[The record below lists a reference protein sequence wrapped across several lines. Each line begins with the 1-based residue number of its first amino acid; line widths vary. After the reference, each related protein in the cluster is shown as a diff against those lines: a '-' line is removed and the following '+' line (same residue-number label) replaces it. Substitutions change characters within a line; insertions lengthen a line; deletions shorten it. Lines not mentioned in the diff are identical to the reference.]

1 MDINP
6 LYQLAASSKRKP
18 HFIAAIFLCIFFIV
32 IGQLIGELLK
42 HFIPNVLG
50 NDSIWDKTFNEFKE
64 IVLSFLPIIFVIAIR
79 VKFYEKRTFT
89 SIGFTNTDVIKKIT
103 SGFGFGIIMFSSA
116 IAVLYA
122 FDYLNF
128 ENSTKNLQ
136 GIQMQFPASLL
147 LVGYV
152 IQGSTE
158 EIVFRGWLLPTLGV
172 SIKPWIAI
180 LISSLLFALLHGA
193 NDNITLFAIVNLIL
207 FGVFISLFAL
217 REGSIW
223 GVCAWHAIWNWLQGN
238 FYGLEVSGRKE
249 SISLLNLQE
258 TGPDWLTGGK
268 FGPEGGFVVTIIL
281 LLGIVILIN
290 RQPNILKS

>member
-6 LYQLAASSKRKP
+6 LYQLAATSKRKP
-18 HFIAAIFLCIFFIV
+18 HFIAAIFLCLFFIV
-32 IGQLIGELLK
+32 IGQLIGQLLM
-42 HFIPNVLG
+42 HFLPNHSLT
-50 NDSIWDKTFNEFKE
+50 DSIWNKAFNEFKE
-64 IVLSFLPIIFVIAIR
+64 IVLSFLPIILVIAIR
-79 VKFYEKRTFT
+79 VKYYEKRTFA

-103 SGFGFGIIMFSSA
+103 SGFGFGILMFSSA
-116 IAVLYA
+116 IAFLYA
-122 FDYLNF
+122 FDYLHF
-128 ENSTKNLQ
+128 ENNTKNLQ
-136 GIQMQFPASLL
+136 GFSMLLPSLLL
-147 LVGYV
+147 LVGYL

-180 LISSLLFALLHGA
+180 LLSSLLFALLHGA
-193 NDNITLFAIVNLIL
+193 NDNITLFAMVNLIL

-258 TGPDWLTGGK
+258 TGPDWVSGGK
-268 FGPEGGFVVTIIL
+268 FGPEGGFIVTIIL

-290 RQPNILKS
+290 QKPNILKS

>member
-1 MDINP
+1 LDINP
-6 LYQLAASSKRKP
+6 LFKLAATSSRKP
-18 HFIAAIFLCIFFIV
+18 HFVAAIFLCFFFII
-32 IGQLIGELLK
+32 IGQLIGELVSY
-42 HFIPNVLG
+42 FIPNDLE
-50 NDSIWDKTFNEFKE
+50 NNSIWGTAFNEFKE
-64 IVLSFLPIIFVIAIR
+64 MALFFLPIIFVIAIR
-79 VKFYEKRTFT
+79 VKFYEKRTFA
-89 SIGFTNTDVIKKIT
+89 SLGFTNTDVIKKIT
-103 SGFGFGIIMFSSA
+103 SGFGFGALMFSFA
-116 IAVLYA
+116 IALLYV

-128 ENSTKNLQ
+128 ENNTKNLQ
-136 GIQMQFPASLL
+136 GIEMLFPALLL

-172 SIKPWIAI
+172 SLKPWLAI

-249 SISLLNLQE
+249 SIALLNLQE
-258 TGPDWLTGGK
+258 TGPDWVTGGK
-268 FGPEGGFVVTIIL
+268 FGPEGGFIVTIIL
-281 LLGIVILIN
+281 LLGIVILIK